1 MTTIKLTAKR
11 QATFPAEVC
20 AALGVKA
27 GDRIELE
34 SRTQGRGRVWVLK
47 PVTSTARP
55 WFGILNKYARKSARP
70 WNRERDGDA
79 TGRAW
84 TRESGK

>member
-20 AALGVKA
+20 AALGVKH

-34 SRTQGRGRVWVLK
+34 ARTLGKERVWVLK
-47 PVTSTARP
+47 PVADKARS
-55 WFGILNKYARKSARP
+55 WFGVLSKYARKSSRP
-70 WNRERDGDA
+70 WSRELDGDA

-84 TRESGK
+84 AKESGK